1 MTVEI
6 TSKDNLRVFWHPTG
20 IVLRTDFENT
30 DWAHWWGDEGASFY
44 GRSSNELMFIR
55 GVGKLRVD
63 PEHRWSS
70 PERMDMERIALY
82 AAIAAVRKLMADLA
96 ESFEVRRVTDF
107 DIVTEG
113 VPDPDHPEALLEMK
127 RIRYWEIYDVAARAS
142 DPDDAWV
149 AGFPER
155 YGITIPEM
163 LWLIEETSGAN
174 SPTLK
179 SLCRSHGLKKLGHES
194 HWHREIVWRIR
205 RLVRK
210 GVIDAKPVPIGEG
223 ISPDAPPQEPPTRA
237 PQPDPETS

>member
-1 MTVEI
+1 
-6 TSKDNLRVFWHPTG
+6 
-20 IVLRTDFENT
+20 
-30 DWAHWWGDEGASFY
+30 
-44 GRSSNELMFIR
+44 
-55 GVGKLRVD
+55 
-63 PEHRWSS
+63 
-70 PERMDMERIALY
+70 
-82 AAIAAVRKLMADLA
+82 
-96 ESFEVRRVTDF
+96 
-107 DIVTEG
+107 
-113 VPDPDHPEALLEMK
+113 MK

-194 HWHREIVWRIR
+194 HWHHEIVWRIR

-210 GVIDAKPVPIGEG
+210 VVIDAKPVPIGEG

-237 PQPDPETS
+237 PQPDPETGRSAARAKRSTAVELAAAPPTTGRGTTTKASSRV